1 MSANGQNKIQYTFS
15 IHNTFLNLNAFF
27 FKIII
32 RNFRKI
38 KLLSCATFKVAFN
51 CDKFIFIDTK
61 ILMKQPKLNIDCI
74 QCKFL

>member
-1 MSANGQNKIQYTFS
+1 MFFGQNKIQYTFL

-32 RNFRKI
+32 LNFRKI
-38 KLLSCATFKVAFN
+38 NLLSCATFKVAFN
-51 CDKFIFIDTK
+51 RNNLMFIDTK

-74 QCKFL
+74 QFKFL

>member
-51 CDKFIFIDTK
+51 RNNLIFIDTK

-74 QCKFL
+74 QC